1 MSHEPAS
8 DNAASPPP
16 PTEERV
22 IDPVCGMKVVPGK
35 ARGGSFEH
43 DGTTYWFCNPKCRE
57 RFSGDPTGYL
67 AKMEEKALAPSMPSP
82 MGPMAHG
89 DHGGHGMHAGPA
101 APAVAV
107 PPAVTA
113 PGPVASGALYTCP
126 MHPEIQQVGP
136 GDCPLCG
143 MALEPLAPTEA
154 TGPDPELV
162 DMRRRLVASAGPTIL
177 VLVLAMG
184 PMVGLD
190 LGLGRAGD
198 FAQAALSAFVLGYGG
213 APLLAKA
220 WASLR
225 AKSPNMFTLIGLGVL
240 VAFGFSAAMLLFP
253 HALGHDAH
261 GLYFEAAAVIV
272 TLTLLGQFLELAARA
287 RTQDALLG
295 LSRLLPKRATLVDA
309 GGVERDVDLG
319 TIVAGDRLR
328 VRPGQSVP
336 VDGVVT
342 EGNSAIDASAVT
354 GEPIPVAVGPGD
366 DVTGGTMN
374 QNGAF
379 IMRAS
384 HPAADALVSRI
395 VRKVAEAQRSKA
407 PVQRLADV
415 ASAKFVPAVVLI
427 ALVAFSVWLAIGP
440 EPKLVRAVVALVSVL
455 IVACPCALGLA
466 TPMSMIV
473 GMGRGARAGVLIRSA
488 AALERLASVD
498 TVVFDKTG
506 TLTEGRPRVVEIL
519 APGEDSDAWLAL
531 AASVEAASEHPLAH
545 AVVTRAKEQGLSVE
559 KATEFSGAPGRGAR
573 AHVGDREVV
582 VGSAEYVRAAG
593 FDLEPIEA
601 ALQASQRTA
610 IIVGS
615 RGAVAA
621 LFVEDPTKPGAR
633 ASVDALKALGLS
645 VMMLTGDRAPA
656 AQRVAKELGIEEI
669 RANVLPDEK
678 GAVIDELKRS
688 GRVVAMLGDGIND
701 ALALARAD
709 VGVAMGGG
717 TDVAESA
724 AAVTL
729 FGGEL
734 GAMVRA
740 VRLSR
745 ATLTNV
751 KQNLLF
757 AFGYNALAIPIA
769 AGALYPFLGVLMSP
783 MIASAL
789 MSLSSVSVIGN
800 ALRLRRVE
808 L

>member
-1 MSHEPAS
+1 MSPEQAIQDEKAS
-8 DNAASPPP
+8 PP

-22 IDPVCGMKVVPGK
+22 IDPVCGMKVLPGK

-43 DGTTYWFCNPKCRE
+43 GAVTYWFCNPKCRD
-57 RFSGDPTGYL
+57 RFAGDPEGYL
-67 AKMEEKALAPSMPSP
+67 AKMAAKALAPGMPVDAAGAP
-82 MGPMAHG
+82 GAPMAKPEP
-89 DHGGHGMHAGPA
+89 APAPA
-101 APAVAV
+101 APAATTGPQGAV
-107 PPAVTA
+107 
-113 PGPVASGALYTCP
+113 YTCP
-126 MHPEIQQVGP
+126 MHPEIQQIGP

-143 MALEPLAPTEA
+143 MALEPVAPTEA

-162 DMRRRLVASAGPTIL
+162 NMRRRLAASAGPTLL
-177 VLVLAMG
+177 VVVLAMG

-220 WASLR
+220 WASVR
-225 AKSPNMFTLIGLGVL
+225 AKSPNMFTLIGIGVL
-240 VAFGFSAAMLLFP
+240 VAFGFSSTSLLLP
-253 HALGHDAH
+253 HALGHDTH
-261 GLYFEAAAVIV
+261 GFYFEAAAVIV
-272 TLTLLGQFLELAARA
+272 TLTLLGQYLELAARA

-295 LSRLLPKRATLVDA
+295 LSRLLPKRATVVDA
-309 GGVERDVDLG
+309 TGKEHEVDLG
-319 TIVAGDRLR
+319 AVAAGDRLR

-336 VDGVVT
+336 VDGEVL
-342 EGNSAIDASAVT
+342 EGTSAVDASAVT

-366 DVTGGTMN
+366 SVTGGTLN

-379 IMRAS
+379 IMRATV
-384 HPAADALVSRI
+384 PAADALVSRI
-395 VRKVAEAQRSKA
+395 VRKVAEAQRSRA
-407 PVQRLADV
+407 PVQRVADL

-427 ALVAFSVWLAIGP
+427 ALLAFAGWLAVGP

-488 AALERLASVD
+488 EALERLAAVD
-498 TVVFDKTG
+498 MVVFDKTG
-506 TLTEGRPRVVEIL
+506 TLTEGRPRVVEIA
-519 APGEDSDAWLAL
+519 APGADPDAMLAL
-531 AASVEAASEHPLAH
+531 AAAVEAASEHPLAH
-545 AVVTRAKEQGLSVE
+545 AVVARAKERGIAIGR
-559 KATEFSGAPGRGAR
+559 ATAFSAAPGRGAR
-573 AHVGDREVV
+573 AHVGDSEVV
-582 VGSAEYVRAAG
+582 VGSAEYVRGAG

-601 ALQASQRTA
+601 ALQASPRTA

-615 RGAVAA
+615 SGAVAA
-621 LFVEDPTKPGAR
+621 IFVDDPVKPGAR
-633 ASVDALKALGLS
+633 AAVDALKSLGLR

-656 AQRVAKELGIEEI
+656 AQRVAQELGIDEV

-678 GAVIDELKRS
+678 GAAVAELRKS

-729 FGGEL
+729 FGGDL

-745 ATLTNV
+745 ATLANV

-757 AFGYNALAIPIA
+757 AFGYNALAIPLA
-769 AGALYPFLGVLMSP
+769 AGLLYPFLGVLMSP

-800 ALRLRRVE
+800 ALRLRHVA